1 MNRAS
6 TPASPAPSRHP
17 HAIAASSVST
27 GSSAPGASAPTASVG
42 TPGSLEAIAATFV
55 GPDEADLASIAPLSG
70 GLIND
75 TYAVGSG
82 WVLQRLHPIFA
93 ATVNLD
99 IAALTPT
106 LRDRGVPVPSIAPS
120 QGGEPWTTVAAG
132 PHAGVWRL
140 LSRLPG
146 HSVVRVASP
155 QHAASAARLVAT
167 FHAALLGIDH
177 RFAFSR
183 PGAHDTEA
191 HVAGLRQALA
201 ERTGHRLHAEV
212 AALAQTI
219 EQLWAAMPPLPPL
232 PARIV
237 HGDLKIANLLFDD
250 TGAAIG
256 IVDLDTMAWS
266 TIDVELGD
274 AMRSWCNRSAE
285 DEPARLDL
293 DIFAAAM
300 RGYAAGG
307 RLDAAERAAVVHGFG
322 RIALELSAR
331 FAKDA
336 LVESYFRW
344 DPKRAAGHGEHNLM
358 RARGQLGLAQAVANQ
373 VGALHALVE
382 AAFAESVG

>member
-6 TPASPAPSRHP
+6 PSPPVAAHHPAAPA
-17 HAIAASSVST
+17 AAP
-27 GSSAPGASAPTASVG
+27 AAAAPTA
-42 TPGSLEAIAATFV
+42 TSLEAIAGRFV

-75 TYAVGSG
+75 TFAVGTG

-93 ATVNLD
+93 ASVNLD
-99 IAALTPT
+99 IAALTQI
-106 LRDRGVPVPSIAPS
+106 LRARGVPVPTIAKS
-120 QGGEPWTTVAAG
+120 HAGEPWTLVDAG
-132 PHAGVWRL
+132 PHAGVWRM

-146 HSVVRVASP
+146 HSVAKVPSP
-155 QHAASAARLVAT
+155 AHAASAARLVAT
-167 FHAALLGIDH
+167 FHDALRGVDH
-177 RFAFSR
+177 AFAFTR
-183 PGAHDTEA
+183 PGAHDTDA
-191 HVAGLRQALA
+191 HVAGLQQAIA
-201 ERTGHRLHAEV
+201 TQAGHRLHAAV
-212 AALAQTI
+212 ADLGATIVQAWREMPGLA
-219 EQLWAAMPPLPPL
+219 PLPP
-232 PARIV
+232 RIV

-250 TGAAIG
+250 QGVAVG
-256 IVDLDTMAWS
+256 LVDLDTMAWS

-307 RLDAAERAAVVHGFG
+307 ALTAPEREGVVHGFG

-336 LVESYFRW
+336 LLESYFRW
-344 DPKRAAGHGEHNLM
+344 DPNRAPGHGEHNLM
-358 RARGQLGLAQAVANQ
+358 RARGQLALALAVVEHREDLRELVDEAFK
-373 VGALHALVE
+373 GAA
-382 AAFAESVG
+382 S